1 MSKTTNGK
9 MQNGGPKA
17 DLQSTDGRMTFLLF
31 LSVFISVFGSPFQYG
46 YSTSVV
52 NAPAEL
58 MQDFYKKSFY
68 NFTGGELADDGLT
81 VLWSTTV
88 SIYCLGGLIGSL
100 LVGPLASKIGRKGT
114 ILFNNIFSLSAAA
127 LMFGA
132 RFANSYHMI
141 ILGRTI
147 VGIHNGLSI
156 GVVPMYLSEISPP
169 NLRGGIGVTSQLLTT
184 IGILVAQILGLDFIL
199 GNEQLWHYLLLVGY
213 IVPSGIQL
221 LILPFLP
228 ESPRYLLID
237 KDSKEKATEVL
248 QKLRGEENVEA
259 VLEDMKVEYENQRKE
274 PTMNIFSLLRSRT
287 LRSQLICCVLV
298 MAGQQFSGINAIFF
312 YSTSI
317 YEKAGV
323 PKEYSPYATIGTGA
337 INVFMTIVSVLVID
351 ITGRKVLLTWPLVFM
366 TLAFAILTV
375 TQGLS
380 EYLYCVCGCSQGI
393 TPNGTLMGDVCHF
406 MNETG
411 NYEETIATLNTTD
424 PYAWIAY
431 LSIVFII
438 LYIIAFAI
446 GLGPIPFIITT
457 EMFRQGARPAAMML
471 VGSTNWISNF
481 IVGLLFPLAQDKIGA
496 FVFLFFM
503 VVCGL
508 TCAFVWIKVPETK
521 HKTFEEIQRLFGG
534 QDDDGGNDWGVGN
547 DGYIPDSSKKSSKY
561 EITTTL

>member
-1 MSKTTNGK
+1 MSKTAK
-9 MQNGGPKA
+9 MQNGGSKA
-17 DLQSTDGRMTFLLF
+17 EVQNTDGRMTFLLF
-31 LSVFISVFGSPFQYG
+31 MSVFISVFGSPFQYG

-58 MQDFYKKSFY
+58 MQNFYKKSFY
-68 NFTGGELADDGLT
+68 NFTGAELADDSLT

-100 LVGPLASKIGRKGT
+100 LVGPLASKIGRKGA

-184 IGILVAQILGLDFIL
+184 IGILVAQILGLEFIL
-199 GNEQLWHYLLLVGY
+199 GNEDYWHYLMLVGY
-213 IVPSGIQL
+213 VIPSGIQL

-237 KDSKEKATEVL
+237 KDSPEKAKKVL
-248 QKLRGEENVEA
+248 QKLRGEKDVDA
-259 VLEDMKVEYENQRKE
+259 VLDDMKLEDEMQKKE
-274 PTMNIFSLLRSRT
+274 PKMHVFALLKSRA
-287 LRSQLICCVLV
+287 LRSQLVCCVLV

-393 TPNGTLMGDVCHF
+393 NPNATLVGDVCQF
-406 MNETG
+406 VNQTG
-411 NYEETIATLNTTD
+411 TYEETIANLNTTD

-431 LSIVFII
+431 LSIVFVI

-508 TCAFVWIKVPETK
+508 TTAFVWIKVPETK

-534 QDDDGGNDWGVGN
+534 QDDETGNDWGVAN
-547 DGYIPDSSKKSSKY
+547 DGYIPDPHKKSSKY
-561 EITTTL
+561 AITTSL